1 MPSLNLIH
9 SPVDIEARK
18 KLSFRAGD
26 TIRVTQKVKEGDP
39 SRKGGA
45 EAEKTRLQAFE
56 GIVLARKHGYE
67 PGATFTMRKVLDGI
81 GVERVFPLYSP
92 DIDKIEIKSK
102 TKFKRAKLYYVRD
115 RAAREIRKK
124 MKQTRFDPRLD
135 VARQT
140 TQPPKAE
147 ASSQ

>member
-18 KLSFRAGD
+18 KLDFRAGD
-26 TIRVTQKVKEGDP
+26 TIRVTQKVKEG
-39 SRKGGA
+39 
-45 EAEKTRLQAFE
+45 EKTRLQAFE
-56 GIVLARKHGYE
+56 GMVLARKHGQE
-67 PGATFTMRKVLDGI
+67 PGATFTMRKVIDGV

-92 DIDKIEIKSK
+92 DIDKIEIKST

-135 VARQT
+135 SARQT
-140 TQPPKAE
+140 TQPPKVE
-147 ASSQ
+147 VSSK

>member
-9 SPVDIEARK
+9 SPVDVEARK
-18 KLSFRAGD
+18 KLDFRAGD
-26 TIRVTQKVKEGDP
+26 TIRVTQKVKE
-39 SRKGGA
+39 
-45 EAEKTRLQAFE
+45 AEKTRLQAFE
-56 GIVLARKHGYE
+56 GMVLARKHGHE
-67 PGATFTMRKVLDGI
+67 PGATFTMRKVIDGI

-92 DIDKIEIKSK
+92 DIDKIEIKST

-135 VARQT
+135 SARQT

-147 ASSQ
+147 VSSQ

>member
-18 KLSFRAGD
+18 GLDFRAGD
-26 TIRVTQKVKEGDP
+26 IVKVTQKVKEGD
-39 SRKGGA
+39 
-45 EAEKTRLQAFE
+45 KTRLQVFE
-56 GIVLARKHGYE
+56 GMVLARKHGYE
-67 PGATFTMRKVLDGI
+67 PGATFTMRKVLDGV
-81 GVERVFPLYSP
+81 GVERIFPLYSP

-102 TKFKRAKLYYVRD
+102 GRFRRAKLYYVREI
-115 RAAREIRKK
+115 AAREVRKK

-135 VARQT
+135 SARQT
-140 TQPPKAE
+140 TQTPKVQ

>member
-1 MPSLNLIH
+1 MPSLNLII
-9 SPVDIEARK
+9 SPVDIEKRK
-18 KLSFRAGD
+18 ELDFRAGD
-26 TIRVTQKVKEGDP
+26 TLLVTQKVKEAD
-39 SRKGGA
+39 
-45 EAEKTRLQAFE
+45 KTRLQAFE
-56 GIVLARKHGYE
+56 GMVLARKHGRE
-67 PGATFTMRKVLDGI
+67 PGATFTMRKVIDGV

-92 DIDKIEIKSK
+92 EIDKIEIKSK
-102 TKFKRAKLYYVRD
+102 GRFRRAKLYYLRD